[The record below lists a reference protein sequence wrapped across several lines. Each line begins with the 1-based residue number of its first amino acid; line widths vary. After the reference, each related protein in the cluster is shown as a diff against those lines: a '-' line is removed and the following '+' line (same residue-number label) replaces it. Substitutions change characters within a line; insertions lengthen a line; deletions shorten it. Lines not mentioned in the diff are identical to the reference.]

1 MTEQDQRLGRDDGA
15 VTTPPQPESFPAPGQ
30 ASYISP
36 PGVSRRRE
44 SGAGGEGSPR
54 GRGPLLPD
62 LGEGPES
69 GQGSSHRLRPAR
81 AGPPGFRFPA
91 LALPQPQKPTHRHH
105 NKGGD
110 AAATPGWEDWGTTV
124 GLAARPLAEQRARP
138 PVPVGAAREQAA
150 GWKRWGCLEVL
161 LTLVRQLVELRH
173 LERAAPLFQRLPAA
187 VHCGAET
194 VFAREVRMRSSLP
207 AAPRRTAPA
216 TAGGGR
222 PGSARAR
229 PGRGAPSG
237 AAPRPCAPSTA
248 GGRRQ
253 EGRSERPVSRR
264 PCPGPAPERGGRRA
278 GSQVPPAPL
287 PARAARPLRGSLP
300 ARGSRLALQL
310 RELQA
315 VCSQWGKGGKVG
327 GKPGRAEAGQGGGTC
342 GPGAGKEAL
351 RAGSRYPGGSTR
363 S

>member
-1 MTEQDQRLGRDDGA
+1 MTITSAWRGRNCDRTRSEAGASRRCCDHPSAARVLPGPGTGGLHKPARRLSAPGERCRRRGQSPRPGAPVALPRLGARIGPGEQPPPPPRTGGA
-15 VTTPPQPESFPAPGQ
+15 
-30 ASYISP
+30 
-36 PGVSRRRE
+36 
-44 SGAGGEGSPR
+44 
-54 GRGPLLPD
+54 
-62 LGEGPES
+62 
-69 GQGSSHRLRPAR
+69 
-81 AGPPGFRFPA
+81 PGFRFPA

-124 GLAARPLAEQRARP
+124 GLAVRPLAEQRARP

-216 TAGGGR
+216 AAGGGR
-222 PGSARAR
+222 PGSARAS

-237 AAPRPCAPSTA
+237 AAPRPSAPSTA
-248 GGRRQ
+248 AGRRQ

-264 PCPGPAPERGGRRA
+264 PCPGPAPERGGKTRELPSPAGPAPGPRRPPPPGLAPGARSASRAAAAGTAGCLFPVGKGREGGREARA
-278 GSQVPPAPL
+278 G
-287 PARAARPLRGSLP
+287 
-300 ARGSRLALQL
+300 
-310 RELQA
+310 
-315 VCSQWGKGGKVG
+315 
-327 GKPGRAEAGQGGGTC
+327 
-342 GPGAGKEAL
+342 
-351 RAGSRYPGGSTR
+351 
-363 S
+363 